1 MCGFYSKIIYDK
13 DGSFGDIMVMSLRY
27 TLGRH
32 TYAVKEVCD
41 FIKENKVHIDNRVKS
56 VILKDLETYLKAHEF
71 DMFVGA
77 ECDTAVYK
85 NLFDFLTTEV

>member
-1 MCGFYSKIIYDK
+1 MCGFHSKIVCDK

-56 VILKDLETYLKAHEF
+56 VMLRDLETYLKTHEF
-71 DMFVGA
+71 DTFMGE
-77 ECDTAVYK
+77 ECNTAVYK
-85 NLFDFLTTEV
+85 DLFNFLTTEV